1 MKAKLLLFSLFFSV
15 FSFGQIADG
24 SVAPDFTAMDIS
36 GNQHTLSSYLN
47 EGKTVILNI
56 SATWCTPCWNYKQT
70 GALDDIYN
78 AYGPDGSDEVVILYI
93 EGDAT
98 TGSAELNGSGNTV
111 GNWVETTSFPIID
124 NAGIA
129 NSYQIS
135 FFPTVYRICPDGLV
149 YEMGQLTN
157 HEIRNS
163 INTNCSGTLT
173 GVNNH
178 MNVSAEDISIC
189 EDNTTGDVEFEITNY
204 GSNTINNMTVEI
216 SDGTQTTSETITTS
230 LNQFGNQSFSTT
242 SSLDSNSAYT
252 ISVTNVNSTNVFD
265 QNTASSDLV
274 LNTAAYTSN
283 TIEVWVHTDNYPGET
298 SWALFDSA
306 SNQIA
311 SGGPYQP
318 GTEDQ
323 FGAGGPDANTT
334 IVHNV
339 TLSQDDCFTVELYDS
354 FGDGMIYGNTLHGI
368 EVVENGNS
376 ILLEEVAN
384 FGTSLNLNN
393 IITTQQP
400 LSVSENNLAYFKLY
414 PNPTQDI
421 LKFES
426 ASDFSLKIFNLQ
438 GKQVANY
445 QELGANSELNVSFLN
460 TGVYIAEITS
470 GKQTITQ
477 KLIIQ

>member
-1 MKAKLLLFSLFFSV
+1 MKTKLLLVSLFISV

-24 SVAPDFTAMDIS
+24 SIAPNFTAFDIN
-36 GNQHTLSSYLN
+36 GNQHTLSNYLSQ
-47 EGKTVILNI
+47 GKTVILNI
-56 SATWCTPCWNYKQT
+56 SATWCTPCWNYKQS
-70 GALDDIYN
+70 GALEDIYN

-93 EGDAT
+93 EGDAS
-98 TGSAELNGSGNTV
+98 TGLAELNGTGNTV

-124 NAGIA
+124 NAAIA

-135 FFPTVYRICPDGLV
+135 FFPTVYRICPDGFV

-157 HEIRNS
+157 QGIKNN
-163 INTNCSGTLT
+163 INTNCSGTLA

-178 MNVSAEDISIC
+178 LKVAAEDISIC
-189 EDNTTGDVEFEITNY
+189 EDNTIGDVNFEITNY
-204 GSNTINNMTVEI
+204 GSNAINNMTVEI
-216 SDGTQTTSETITTS
+216 SDGTQTTSEMITTTI
-230 LNQFGNQSFSTT
+230 NQFGNQNFSIP
-242 SSLDSNSAYT
+242 SNLDSNNTYT
-252 ISVTNVNSTNVFD
+252 IDVIDINGTSVFD
-265 QNTASSDLV
+265 QNTASSDLI
-274 LNTAAYTSN
+274 LSTAAYTSN
-283 TIEVWVHTDNYPGET
+283 SVEVWVHTDNYPGET

-306 SNQIA
+306 SNQVA
-311 SGGPYQP
+311 SGGPYQA

-334 IVHNV
+334 IVHNI
-339 TLSQDDCFTVELYDS
+339 TLSQDDCFTIELYDS

-384 FGTSLNLNN
+384 FGQSLSLSNA
-393 IITTQQP
+393 ITTQQP
-400 LSVSENNLAYFKLY
+400 LSTSENNLARFKLY
-414 PNPTQDI
+414 PNPTQGM

-426 ASDFSLKIFNLQ
+426 ATKFSLKIYNLQ

-445 QELGANSELNVSFLN
+445 EELAATSELNISFLN
-460 TGVYIAEITS
+460 AGVYLAEITS
-470 GKQTITQ
+470 EKQTITQ